1 MKNTLITNTKAVKYP
16 LRFNLEMKQLEHMNK
31 SSIRGVFLSL
41 VLLCLTVAIII
52 PINAYAAETIDATSV
67 SFEETTIIEF
77 TNSGKED
84 ANSFR
89 IWLGS
94 DINFKSFKTESG
106 WIGEKTPQGTIVFTS
121 SESVKPGESIKIG
134 IKTDKINPVINWKAL
149 DKNEKQIETGTTS
162 PKELPKPIINEKLT
176 GENSGDG
183 ILSDSAFRI
192 IPDKPNAGSTIRII
206 GDNFGA
212 LQQFDFY
219 INTDKIG
226 TFNTDERGSFVSTA
240 IIPKKQSAERVDFS
254 VKDKAGNEKKIS
266 LRIGEA
272 ETRIPATENI
282 KLTIKGVPEIM
293 HRGDFLE
300 VSGTAQP
307 NSGITASIKDADGK
321 IINTRTAK
329 VDSKGDWK
337 LEEPIIVPVDASF
350 GRYSAVISDGK
361 DEISAS
367 WILESSK
374 VIILTPTALKFNPGE
389 TIKFNGT
396 ALPNKV
402 LEIILEDPLGV
413 EKFSDIIQVG
423 ESGIVEFEYP
433 TIANVDKEGTWTLI
447 ATQEGKKEF
456 IFAGLGEIPSIPIN
470 MEFDKL
476 NYKTT
481 ETAIIS
487 LTGKP
492 SDKISMLI
500 VDPSDKP
507 KIFSD
512 GNSVIP
518 ITLQPDG
525 RKTYSLDLSGYSSGA
540 YTAVVNKGSSKSSE
554 IFTVGL
560 QAGSGEIE
568 ISSTK
573 LDYRPGDAILV
584 LGKTNSNVLL
594 TLELID
600 TEGVVWKTKEI
611 FSDKEGN
618 IKGGELRVPSKAK
631 PGIWTIKAQSGPNLD
646 KTEIEVITS
655 VEEGLVVTV
664 SQGMEIPGFGKS
676 INIKVVNAIQSVQ
689 IQIIASDGSVLVTLP
704 SFPASGNGEVKQPW
718 FIPKGTEPGTYT
730 IKVNDAQNTA
740 ETTFD
745 IT

>member
-16 LRFNLEMKQLEHMNK
+16 LRFNLDMKQLEHMNK
-31 SSIRGVFLSL
+31 SHTREVFLSL

-52 PINAYAAETIDATSV
+52 PINAYAAETIDAKSF

-84 ANSFR
+84 VNSFR

-106 WIGEKTPQGTIVFTS
+106 WIGEKTPQGVIIFTS

-134 IKTDKINPVINWKAL
+134 IKTDKTNPGINWKAL
-149 DKNEKQIETGTTS
+149 DKNQKQIETGTTS
-162 PKELPKPIINEKLT
+162 PKELSKPIINEKLT
-176 GENSGDG
+176 EKKSSDG
-183 ILSDSAFRI
+183 VLLDSVFRI
-192 IPDKPNAGSTIRII
+192 IPEKPNAGSTIRIT
-206 GDNFGA
+206 GGNFGA

-226 TFNTDERGSFVSTA
+226 TFNTDEDGSFISTVT
-240 IIPKKQSAERVDFS
+240 IPKDQNNERVDFS

-272 ETRIPATENI
+272 ETRVPSTENI

-307 NSGITASIKDADGK
+307 NGGITASIKDTNGK

-361 DEISAS
+361 DEISTS

-402 LEIILEDPLGV
+402 LEIILEDPLGD

-433 TIANVDKEGTWTLI
+433 TKANVDKEGTWTLI
-447 ATQEGKKEF
+447 ATQE
-456 IFAGLGEIPSIPIN
+456 
-470 MEFDKL
+470 
-476 NYKTT
+476 
-481 ETAIIS
+481 
-487 LTGKP
+487 TG
-492 SDKISMLI
+492 
-500 VDPSDKP
+500 
-507 KIFSD
+507 
-512 GNSVIP
+512 
-518 ITLQPDG
+518 
-525 RKTYSLDLSGYSSGA
+525 
-540 YTAVVNKGSSKSSE
+540 
-554 IFTVGL
+554 
-560 QAGSGEIE
+560 
-568 ISSTK
+568 
-573 LDYRPGDAILV
+573 
-584 LGKTNSNVLL
+584 
-594 TLELID
+594 
-600 TEGVVWKTKEI
+600 
-611 FSDKEGN
+611 
-618 IKGGELRVPSKAK
+618 GGERIHFC
-631 PGIWTIKAQSGPNLD
+631 GIRRN
-646 KTEIEVITS
+646 
-655 VEEGLVVTV
+655 
-664 SQGMEIPGFGKS
+664 
-676 INIKVVNAIQSVQ
+676 
-689 IQIIASDGSVLVTLP
+689 
-704 SFPASGNGEVKQPW
+704 SF
-718 FIPKGTEPGTYT
+718 
-730 IKVNDAQNTA
+730 NTNKHG
-740 ETTFD
+740 
-745 IT
+745 I

>member
-1 MKNTLITNTKAVKYP
+1 
-16 LRFNLEMKQLEHMNK
+16 MKQLEHMNK
-31 SSIRGVFLSL
+31 SSTRGIFLSL
-41 VLLCLTVAIII
+41 ILLCLTVTIII
-52 PINAYAAETIDATSV
+52 PINVYAAETIEAKSF
-67 SFEETTIIEF
+67 SFEETAIIEF
-77 TNSGKED
+77 TNSGNED
-84 ANSFR
+84 VNSFR
-89 IWLGS
+89 IWLGN

-106 WIGEKTPQGTIVFTS
+106 WTGEKTPQGVIVFTS

-134 IKTDKINPVINWKAL
+134 IKTDKTNPGINWKAL
-149 DKNEKQIETGTTS
+149 DKNEKQIEIGTTS
-162 PKELPKPIINEKLT
+162 PKELPKPIANEKIT
-176 GENSGDG
+176 DKNSGGG

-192 IPDKPNAGSTIRII
+192 IPDKPNAGSTIRIT

-226 TFNTDERGSFVSTA
+226 TFNTDESGRFVSTVT
-240 IIPKKQSAERVDFS
+240 IPKDQSAERVDLS
-254 VKDKAGNEKKIS
+254 VRDKAGNEKKIS
-266 LRIGEA
+266 LRIGET
-272 ETRIPATENI
+272 ETRIPTTENI
-282 KLTIKGVPEIM
+282 KLTIKGVPDIM

-307 NSGITASIKDADGK
+307 NSGITASIKDIDGK

-337 LEEPIIVPVDASF
+337 IEEPIIVPVDAPF
-350 GRYSAVISDGK
+350 GRYSAIISDGK

-374 VIILTPTALKFNPGE
+374 VIILTPTTLKFDPGE
-389 TIKFNGT
+389 IIKFNGT
-396 ALPNKV
+396 AIPNKV

-423 ESGIVEFEYP
+423 ESGIVEFEYH

-447 ATQEGKKEF
+447 ATQDGNKEF

-470 MEFDKL
+470 IEFDKL
-476 NYKTT
+476 NYKPI

-492 SDKISMLI
+492 SDKLSMLI
-500 VDPSDKP
+500 IDPTDKE

-512 GNSVIP
+512 GSRVIP
-518 ITLQPDG
+518 ITLQKDG
-525 RKTYSLDLSGYSSGA
+525 KKTFSLELSGYSSGV
-540 YTAVVNKGSSKSSE
+540 YTAVINKKWSE

-560 QAGSGEIE
+560 QAGSGEIK

-584 LGKTNSNVLL
+584 LGKANSNALL

-600 TEGVVWKTKEI
+600 PEGGVWKTKEI

-646 KTEIEVITS
+646 KIEIEVITS
-655 VEEGLVVTV
+655 VEEGLVVTN
-664 SQGMEIPGFGKS
+664 QGIEILGTEK
-676 INIKVVNAIQSVQ
+676 ILNIKVVNAIQTVQ
-689 IQIIASDGSVLVTLP
+689 IEIITSDGKIIGEL
-704 SFPASGNGEVKQPW
+704 SFPASSNGEVKLPW
-718 FIPKGTEPGTYT
+718 IIPKGTEPGTYT
-730 IKVNDAQNTA
+730 IKVKDVQNTA

>member
-1 MKNTLITNTKAVKYP
+1 
-16 LRFNLEMKQLEHMNK
+16 MKQLEHMNK
-31 SSIRGVFLSL
+31 SSTRGVFLSL

-52 PINAYAAETIDATSV
+52 PINAYAAETIEAKSF

-77 TNSGKED
+77 TNSGNED
-84 ANSFR
+84 VNSFR
-89 IWLGS
+89 IWLGN

-106 WIGEKTPQGTIVFTS
+106 WTGEKTPQGVIVFTS

-134 IKTDKINPVINWKAL
+134 IKTDKTNPGINWKAL
-149 DKNEKQIETGTTS
+149 DKNEKQIEIGTTS
-162 PKELPKPIINEKLT
+162 PKELPKPIANEKLT
-176 GENSGDG
+176 DKNSGDG
-183 ILSDSAFRI
+183 ILSDSVFRI
-192 IPDKPNAGSTIRII
+192 IPDKPSAGSTIRIT
-206 GDNFGA
+206 GDNFGV

-226 TFNTDERGSFVSTA
+226 TFNTDESGRFVSTVT
-240 IIPKKQSAERVDFS
+240 IPKDQSAERADLS
-254 VKDKAGNEKKIS
+254 VRDKAGNEKKIS

-282 KLTIKGVPEIM
+282 KLTIKGVPDIM

-321 IINTRTAK
+321 IISTRTAK

-337 LEEPIIVPVDASF
+337 IEEPIIVPVDALF
-350 GRYSAVISDGK
+350 GRYNAVISDGK

-396 ALPNKV
+396 ALPNKS
-402 LEIILEDPLGV
+402 LEIILEDPLGA
-413 EKFSDIIQVG
+413 EKFSDIIQVD

-433 TIANVDKEGTWTLI
+433 TTANVDKEGTWTLI
-447 ATQEGKKEF
+447 AVQEGKKEF

-476 NYKTT
+476 NYRPT
-481 ETAIIS
+481 ETVVIS

-492 SDKISMLI
+492 SDKLSMLI
-500 VDPSDKP
+500 VDPSGKA

-512 GNSVIP
+512 GSSVIP

-525 RKTYSLDLSGYSSGA
+525 RKTYSLDLNGYSSGV
-540 YTAVVNKGSSKSSE
+540 YTAVVNKGASKSSE

-560 QAGSGEIE
+560 QVGSGEIK

-573 LDYRPGDAILV
+573 LEYRPGDAILV

-600 TEGVVWKTKEI
+600 PEGYVWKTKEI

-618 IKGGELRVPSKAK
+618 IKGGELRMPSKAK
-631 PGIWTIKAQSGPNLD
+631 PGIWTIKAQSGSNFD
-646 KTEIEVITS
+646 ESKIEVITS
-655 VEEGLVVTV
+655 LEEGLAVTV

-676 INIKVVNAIQSVQ
+676 IDIKVVNAIQSVQ
-689 IQIIASDGSVLVTLP
+689 IEIIASDGNVLVTLP
-704 SFPASGNGEVKQPW
+704 SFPASNNGEVKQPW

-730 IKVNDAQNTA
+730 IKVKDAQNTA

-745 IT
+745 IK

>member
-1 MKNTLITNTKAVKYP
+1 
-16 LRFNLEMKQLEHMNK
+16 MKQLEHMNK
-31 SSIRGVFLSL
+31 SSTRGVFLSL

-52 PINAYAAETIDATSV
+52 PINAYAAETIEATSV

-226 TFNTDERGSFVSTA
+226 TFNTDERGSFVSTV

-389 TIKFNGT
+389 IIKFNGT

-525 RKTYSLDLSGYSSGA
+525 RKTYNLDLSGYSSGA

-718 FIPKGTEPGTYT
+718 FIPKGTESGTYT